1 MKRILS
7 LASFVCAILFAAAGM
22 MMPPQG
28 EISGSVLILV
38 AQLLILC
45 ATFLG
50 IKDYHNIINR
60 KLSWLKI
67 LKTSGASSSTLL
79 WPPSPP
85 CSRPLVSPSGD
96 TPSRKPMNRPVWFV
110 GVFLS
115 TDHTENTECLGYGL
129 YFSCL
134 SARCFGVA
142 KTEWETRLSLCWVT
156 TKQTIGKSLEE
167 IFNKNMAYGQKS
179 IIGI

>member
-22 MMPPQG
+22 IMPPQG
-28 EISGSVLILV
+28 EISWSVLILV

-60 KLSWLKI
+60 KLWLKI
-67 LKTSGASSSTLL
+67 LKTSGASSSTLH

-96 TPSRKPMNRPVWFV
+96 TPSGKPMNRPVWFV
-110 GVFLS
+110 GVFFIHGS
-115 TDHTENTECLGYGL
+115 HGEHGKR
-129 YFSCL
+129 FSL
-134 SARCFGVA
+134 KIILRIFVKMSSRKAIHN
-142 KTEWETRLSLCWVT
+142 KTLL
-156 TKQTIGKSLEE
+156 
-167 IFNKNMAYGQKS
+167 
-179 IIGI
+179 

>member
-60 KLSWLKI
+60 KLWLKI

-96 TPSRKPMNRPVWFV
+96 TPSGKPMNRPVWFV
-110 GVFLS
+110 GVFYPRITRRTRRKIFVKDYSKDFNLDLHHRLFLS
-115 TDHTENTECLGYGL
+115 RLG
-129 YFSCL
+129 
-134 SARCFGVA
+134 
-142 KTEWETRLSLCWVT
+142 KE
-156 TKQTIGKSLEE
+156 
-167 IFNKNMAYGQKS
+167 
-179 IIGI
+179 